1 MRGEASL
8 EGASADSTSRLIT
21 AEEARL
27 VARLCPDLQGAAARR
42 PADSLPSQPLPS
54 TYPPDSSSSSDSDG
68 ASLPP
73 RKQVGFSSSFAAAHR
88 LAPIPLPAHAPP
100 PKAAATLRGALRSS
114 GAASCEP
121 DFSPLRF
128 AEAPVHIGGPPADA
142 GLQGAGAVGARRGG
156 RGGEGADQV
165 APQAPRRRGHGG
177 GAWARAVADGGGG
190 GAAGGEG
197 EGAEAAGEEG
207 RGAGGDAD
215 GGGGVQPGEGAQL
228 SVCGRSSVILAIRR
242 RVLAGFLVA

>member
-128 AEAPVHIGGPPADA
+128 AEAPVHIGDRPRTRGYRELEQWGPAGGGVGARGPTKSHRKLPADA
-142 GLQGAGAVGARRGG
+142 GMEEALGRALSLMEVGGAPLGERGRAQRLPERRGAAPGGMRMEEEECSPVRG
-156 RGGEGADQV
+156 RN
-165 APQAPRRRGHGG
+165 
-177 GAWARAVADGGGG
+177 
-190 GAAGGEG
+190 
-197 EGAEAAGEEG
+197 
-207 RGAGGDAD
+207 
-215 GGGGVQPGEGAQL
+215 
-228 SVCGRSSVILAIRR
+228 
-242 RVLAGFLVA
+242 